1 LGRLIWS
8 GYSMEIKPGMT
19 VNIIINIDY
28 RKEVVETKNS
38 IVHDVIGNK
47 IIIAQT
53 DPPISRTNTNKE
65 VFATYLEKEGGK
77 TARYGFPAKIIE
89 FIKEYELAA
98 QQKAQAVVLL
108 REGLREPYNL
118 RMFYR
123 LEPPSNCGID
133 IFVNG
138 NKVSILDVSI
148 GGASFSHNKIYPF
161 KMNEEIKIIL
171 VIGEIASQIEAKVV
185 RAWEPENEKVKKSL
199 EFVSIQFLD
208 MKGHIKNELGRK
220 IRDIERGLRYKEME
234 R

>member
-1 LGRLIWS
+1 
-8 GYSMEIKPGMT
+8 MEIKPGMT

-53 DPPISRTNTNKE
+53 DPPISRTNTNKD

>member
-1 LGRLIWS
+1 
-8 GYSMEIKPGMT
+8 MEIKPGTT

-28 RKEVVETKNS
+28 RKETVETKNS

-47 IIIAQT
+47 IVVAQT
-53 DPPISRTNTNKE
+53 DPPISRTNTNKD

-77 TARYGFPAKIIE
+77 TARFGFSAKIIE

-98 QQKAQAVVLL
+98 QQKVQAVVLL

-138 NKVSILDVSI
+138 SKVSLLDVSI
-148 GGASFSHNKIYPF
+148 GGASFSHNRIYPF
-161 KMNEEIKIIL
+161 RVNEEANIIL
-171 VIGEIASQIEAKVV
+171 VIGERASQIESKVV
-185 RAWEPENEKVKKSL
+185 RVWEPENEKVKKTL

-208 MKGHIKNELGRK
+208 MNGHIKNELGRR
-220 IRDIERGLRYKEME
+220 IRDIERDLHYKEME

>member
-1 LGRLIWS
+1 
-8 GYSMEIKPGMT
+8 MEIKPGMT

-65 VFATYLEKEGGK
+65 VFATYLEKEEGK

-98 QQKAQAVVLL
+98 QQKAQALVLL

-123 LEPPSNCGID
+123 LEPPSNCDID

-161 KMNEEIKIIL
+161 RVNEETKIIL
-171 VIGEIASQIEAKVV
+171 VIGERASQIESKVV
-185 RAWEPENEKVKKSL
+185 RVWKLENEKVKNSL

-208 MKGHIKNELGRK
+208 MKGHIKNELVRK
-220 IRDIERGLRYKEME
+220 IRDIERGLRHKEIDHS
-234 R
+234 